1 MKNELRAPDKPYY
14 PKNTLRTLR
23 KTGVLIDELEARR
36 EHEEQFKLTPYE
48 KAMHD
53 QLSETFKVS
62 RPAEGIKSATR
73 SSACTEAERQP
84 PYKCPT
90 TKNQW
95 VHPCRYYY
103 FCSKLLLSQTYY
115 LSYYL

>member
-48 KAMHD
+48 KQCMT
-53 QLSETFKVS
+53 S
-62 RPAEGIKSATR
+62 
-73 SSACTEAERQP
+73 
-84 PYKCPT
+84 
-90 TKNQW
+90 
-95 VHPCRYYY
+95 
-103 FCSKLLLSQTYY
+103 
-115 LSYYL
+115 

>member
-36 EHEEQFKLTPYE
+36 EHAEQYILTPYE

-62 RPAEGIKSATR
+62 RPAEGIKSAL
-73 SSACTEAERQP
+73 EDERELKSIRKEVREGKNAKA
-84 PYKCPT
+84 YKQKE
-90 TKNQW
+90 KN
-95 VHPCRYYY
+95 RA
-103 FCSKLLLSQTYY
+103 SDE
-115 LSYYL
+115 